1 MSENRYR
8 FFQHTNLSAGELFF
22 FVTVDETEKQL
33 GFKDL
38 AAVSMLLLGQNDV
51 PVAGKLGGAT
61 AGTSVISIAA
71 RKLFPLQLRH
81 RLPTIVGIGPRGLR
95 IAFTRSLGGFV
106 GRAIPVIGVVMM
118 SYDAFFIMRNTV
130 ATYNRLV
137 KPEDKVL

>member
-8 FFQHTNLSAGELFF
+8 FSPHTNLSVGELFF
-22 FVTVDETEKQL
+22 FVAVDETEKQL

-38 AAVSMLLLGQNDV
+38 AASALLLGQNDV
-51 PVAGKLGGAT
+51 PVAGKLGGAA

-71 RKLFPLQLRH
+71 RKVLPLQLRQ
-81 RLPTIVGIGPRGLR
+81 RLPTIVGIGPRGLK

-106 GRAIPVIGVVMM
+106 GRAVPVIGVLTM
-118 SYDAFFIMRNTV
+118 SYDAFFIVRNTV

-137 KPEDKVL
+137 MPEDKVL